1 MKVVRVLANQALLL
15 SLLLSFALSVERFD
29 AEEYE
34 YEMNNDIDY
43 FEEDDVVLE
52 DAQYDYEE
60 VVGEGAPNN
69 IIPFKKY
76 PGVYLVDLEGVLYA
90 LASDNGKILWARK
103 VSDKLMRVTDAPPP
117 PEPYGNSGNATSLQG
132 ICGWIGLPV
141 AHVSRPFNEILVT
154 LDGYILIPRV
164 DGKFNVFQHSIDN
177 IINKDTISVDIPGP
191 NSILF
196 ILFLLLIVR

>member
-1 MKVVRVLANQALLL
+1 MKLARVIANRALLL

-29 AEEYE
+29 VEEYD
-34 YEMNNDIDY
+34 YEINNDIDY

-90 LASDNGKILWARK
+90 LDSDNGKILWARK
-103 VSDKLMRVTDAPPP
+103 ISDKLMRVTDAPTP
-117 PEPYGNSGNATSLQG
+117 PEPYGSSGNATSLQG
-132 ICGWIGLPV
+132 RRGRIRLFV
-141 AHVSRPFNEILVT
+141 AHVNRPFNEILVT

-191 NSILF
+191 NSTS
-196 ILFLLLIVR
+196 FLHWVC

>member
-34 YEMNNDIDY
+34 YEINNDIDY

-90 LASDNGKILWARK
+90 LDSDNGKILWARK

-117 PEPYGNSGNATSLQG
+117 PDTASHAGDSVPWLRRDRASRANSATACSSYFSSLRSITGYRQA
-132 ICGWIGLPV
+132 L
-141 AHVSRPFNEILVT
+141 SRTHSLKSS
-154 LDGYILIPRV
+154 PR
-164 DGKFNVFQHSIDN
+164 FS
-177 IINKDTISVDIPGP
+177 
-191 NSILF
+191 
-196 ILFLLLIVR
+196 